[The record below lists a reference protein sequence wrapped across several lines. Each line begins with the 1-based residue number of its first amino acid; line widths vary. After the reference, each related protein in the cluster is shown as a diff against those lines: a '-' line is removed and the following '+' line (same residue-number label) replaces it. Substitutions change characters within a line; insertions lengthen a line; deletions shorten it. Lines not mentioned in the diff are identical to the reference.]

1 MAISARRHR
10 GTPDIWPGF
19 VDAISA
25 LLIIVIF
32 LLMVFTLAQFFLS
45 ELLSGRDEALERLN
59 RQISELSEML
69 SLERGASSELRGD
82 LAQISAQ
89 LQSSVAARD
98 RLSSQLAEVLPD
110 RDALAVMVGE
120 LTLERDSFSALLA
133 ERTRER
139 DDLAANLTDATST
152 ARAAADQAEKV
163 SAALADA
170 FKTIDADKGK
180 IEIQVRHIASM
191 ERDIDTLRVMREK
204 LEKQVA
210 DLALTIQARDKSL
223 TDAASKLDQRDKS
236 LADAAG
242 KLEQRD
248 KSLAA
253 GSREISS
260 LRDRSKELVARLA
273 DQRERTVLAQ
283 KDIDEK
289 DVRLKKLLARAGKAE
304 IELTE
309 EQKISVAAQRAVQ
322 LLNAQLAALRRQ
334 LARIEIALEVSETK
348 AAAQGVQI
356 VNLAS
361 RLNQALASKVEELAR
376 YRSEFFGELRKV
388 LGNRQ
393 GIRVVGDR
401 FVFQSEVLFSS
412 GKAELQFEGQQQI
425 ARLATTLSEISRK
438 IPAKLNWVLR
448 VDGHTDRIPIKT
460 PRSPSNWELST
471 SRAISVVQ
479 YLVERGI
486 PPDRL
491 AATGFGEFQPLD
503 TRDDEIAYRRNRR
516 IEFKLTER

>member
-223 TDAASKLDQRDKS
+223 T
-236 LADAAG
+236 
-242 KLEQRD
+242 
-248 KSLAA
+248 A

-393 GIRVVGDR
+393 GIRIVGDR

-412 GKAELQFEGQQQI
+412 GKAELQFGGQQQI

-460 PRSPSNWELST
+460 PRFPSNWELST

>member
-1 MAISARRHR
+1 MAISARRNR

-69 SLERGASSELRGD
+69 SLERGANSELRGD
-82 LAQISAQ
+82 LTQISAQ
-89 LQSSVAARD
+89 LQNSVAERD

-110 RDALAVMVGE
+110 RDALSVMVGE
-120 LTLERDSFSALLA
+120 LTRERDSFSALLA
-133 ERTRER
+133 DRTRER
-139 DDLAANLTDATST
+139 NDLANQLSDATMA
-152 ARAAADQAEKV
+152 ARVAADQASKV
-163 SAALADA
+163 KAELVDA
-170 FKTIDADKGK
+170 FKVIDADKGK
-180 IEIQVRHIASM
+180 IELQLRHIASM

-204 LEKQVA
+204 LEKEVGA
-210 DLALTIQARDKSL
+210 LASTLKARDKSL
-223 TDAASKLDQRDKS
+223 AGVETKLAARDKS
-236 LADAAG
+236 LAD
-242 KLEQRD
+242 RD

-253 GSREISS
+253 SNRELAS

-273 DQRERTVLAQ
+273 SEEDRTILAQ

-289 DVRLKKLLARAGKAE
+289 DVRLKALLGRANKAE

-309 EQKISVAAQRAVQ
+309 EQKISAAARRAVMA
-322 LLNAQLAALRRQ
+322 LNAQLVLLRRQ
-334 LARIEIALEVSETK
+334 LARLETALDVSEAK
-348 AAAQGVQI
+348 SEAQGAQI
-356 VNLAS
+356 VNLGR
-361 RLNQALASKVEELAR
+361 RLNQALAAKVEELAR

-388 LGNRQ
+388 LGDRQ

-412 GKAELQFEGQQQI
+412 GKADLQDEGRQQI
-425 ARLATTLSEISRK
+425 AKLAATLREISQK
-438 IPAKLNWVLR
+438 IPKKLNWVLR
-448 VDGHTDRIPIKT
+448 VDGHTDKIPIKT
-460 PRSPSNWELST
+460 LRFPSNWELST
-471 SRAISVVQ
+471 ARAISVVRH
-479 YLVERGI
+479 LVEQGI
-486 PPDRL
+486 PPTRL
-491 AATGFGEFQPLD
+491 AATGFGQFQPID
-503 TRDDEIAYRRNRR
+503 ARDDEIAYRRNRR

>member
-1 MAISARRHR
+1 MAISARKNRS
-10 GTPDIWPGF
+10 TPDIWPGF

-45 ELLSGRDEALERLN
+45 ELLSGRDEALVRLN

-69 SLERGASSELRGD
+69 SLERSANSELRGD

-89 LQSSVAARD
+89 LQNSVAARD

-120 LTLERDSFSALLA
+120 LTRDRDSFSALLA

-139 DDLAANLTDATST
+139 DELTNKLTDATSA
-152 ARAAADQAEKV
+152 ARLAADQAEKV
-163 SAALADA
+163 SAELADA
-170 FKTIDADKGK
+170 FKSIEADKGK
-180 IEIQVRHIASM
+180 IEIQLRHIASM
-191 ERDIDTLRVMREK
+191 ERDIDTLREMREK
-204 LEKQVA
+204 LEKQVSE
-210 DLALTIQARDKSL
+210 LAGTIRARDKSL
-223 TDAASKLDQRDKS
+223 AKTSSELAARDKS
-236 LADAAG
+236 LAGATS
-242 KLEQRD
+242 KLEARD
-248 KSLAA
+248 ASLAA
-253 GSREISS
+253 RNRELAG
-260 LRDRSKELVARLA
+260 LRDRSKELVARLVSER
-273 DQRERTVLAQ
+273 DRTVLAQ

-289 DVRLKKLLARAGKAE
+289 DIRLKKLLGRANKAE

-309 EQKISVAAQRAVQ
+309 EQKISAAARRATQ

-334 LARIEIALEVSETK
+334 LARLEAALEVSEAK
-348 AAAQGVQI
+348 SLEQGAQI
-356 VNLAS
+356 VNLGR

-393 GIRVVGDR
+393 GIRIVGDR

-412 GKAELQFEGQQQI
+412 GKAELQVEGQQQI
-425 ARLATTLSEISRK
+425 AQLANTLREISRK

-448 VDGHTDRIPIKT
+448 VDGHTDKIPIKT
-460 PRSPSNWELST
+460 PRFPSNWELST

-479 YLVERGI
+479 HLIERGI
-486 PPDRL
+486 PPERL